1 MEMSY
6 RPQIL
11 SLLQFYREKFYQTP
25 SEDKVVVNEL
35 HATLWMEQNT
45 PNWYLR
51 HCITRK
57 PGENNIYIVLIMSP
71 TLSGEIQIYQ
81 ILLTL
86 KLKTLSVKMLVKG
99 M

>member
-1 MEMSY
+1 MSY
-6 RPQIL
+6 WPQIV

-35 HATLWMEQNT
+35 YATLWIEQNT
-45 PNWYLR
+45 PTWHLR
-51 HCITRK
+51 HCITK
-57 PGENNIYIVLIMSP
+57 NPGQNNFYIVLIMGP
-71 TLSGEIQIYQ
+71 TLSGKIQMYQ

-86 KLKTLSVKMLVKG
+86 KLKATLSVKILVKG